1 MMRRSA
7 ALSAGAAFEASVS
20 PTVVLDDAFVI
31 RAANPA
37 YLRVTERRADELLS
51 VNLFEAFPDNPEV
64 GGAARLAASFQRVLR
79 HRRPEH
85 LIVQRYDLLS
95 GDEPPRFRTR
105 HWAPVCAPIQ
115 DGDEV
120 VGILMRVDDVSG
132 LTPGALRALEQRR
145 DAEQRR
151 RQAGERGVEQG
162 AEQDALSMLIALED
176 FNAMAEEISQLREA
190 LRSRS
195 TIDQAKGL
203 VMAER
208 RCTPDQAFKYL
219 IKLSNDT
226 NVRVADVA
234 AALVYRAQGGGAD
247 ARP

>member
-1 MMRRSA
+1 MRRSA

-20 PTVVLDDAFVI
+20 PTVMLDDEFVI

-37 YLRVTERRADELLS
+37 YLTATERRADELLS
-51 VNLFEAFPDNPEV
+51 INLFEAFPDNPEV

-79 HRRPEH
+79 DRRPEH
-85 LIVQRYDLLS
+85 LIVQRYDLLG
-95 GDEPPRFRTR
+95 GDDPPRFRAK
-105 HWAPVCAPIQ
+105 HWAPVCSPVQ
-115 DGDEV
+115 DGGRV

-132 LTPGALRALEQRR
+132 LSPGALRTLEQRR

-151 RQAGERGVEQG
+151 RRAGEQG
-162 AEQDALSMLIALED
+162 PEEDALSMLIALED

-195 TIDQAKGL
+195 TIEQAKGL
-203 VMAER
+203 VLAER
-208 RCTPDQAFKYL
+208 RCTPDEAFTYL
-219 IKLSNDT
+219 VKLSNDT

-234 AALVYRAQGGGAD
+234 AALVYRAQGGGTEP
-247 ARP
+247 RS